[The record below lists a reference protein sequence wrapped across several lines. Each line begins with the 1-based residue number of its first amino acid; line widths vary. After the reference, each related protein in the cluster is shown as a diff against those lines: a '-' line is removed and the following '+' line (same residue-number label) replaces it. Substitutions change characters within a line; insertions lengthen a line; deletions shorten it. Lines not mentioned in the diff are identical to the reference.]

1 MAVNLRIPGPTP
13 CPEEV
18 LEAGAKPMINHRG
31 PEFREMINRITER
44 LQKLFYT
51 KNDLFVLTASGT
63 GAMEAAI
70 VNTLSPG
77 DRVLVVSI
85 GEFGERFAAV
95 ARAYWADV
103 VDLKFEPG
111 TPADPDAI
119 RKVLAADPRIKAV
132 LVTHNETS
140 TGITN
145 DIPAISKV
153 VKGEFN
159 KLFIVDAISSIG
171 SIPCP
176 VDEWNLDV
184 VTSGSQK
191 GWMAPPGLA
200 FISMSETAWKAQAQA
215 RMPRFYFDLAAAK
228 RYLQRGQTP
237 WTPAVSV
244 FFALDASLEL
254 IDKEGMESVFTRHA
268 VVAKKTREGVKSLG
282 LKLLADERY
291 ASNTVTAVRVPE
303 GVKAADIISRMDKE
317 ENVVLASGQGKLDG
331 KIFRVGHLG
340 YCSEADI
347 QGVIDGLKR
356 VLPMVGYK
364 G

>member
-18 LEAGAKPMINHRG
+18 LEAGAHPMINHRG
-31 PEFREMINRITER
+31 PEFREMILRITDR
-44 LQKLFYT
+44 LKKLFYT
-51 KNDLFVLTASGT
+51 KNDLYVLTASGT
-63 GAMEAAI
+63 GAMEAAV

-77 DRVLVVSI
+77 DRVLAVSI
-85 GEFGERFAAV
+85 GEFGDRFAEV

-103 VDLKFEPG
+103 VDLKFDPG

-119 RKVLAADPRIKAV
+119 RSALKADARIKAV

-145 DIPAISKV
+145 DIQSIAKV

-159 KLFIVDAISSIG
+159 KLLIVDAISSIG

-176 VDEWNLDV
+176 VDDWNLDV

-200 FISMSETAWKAQAQA
+200 FISMSQTAWQAQAQA

-244 FFALDASLEL
+244 FYSLDASLDL

-268 VVAKKTREGVKSLG
+268 LIAKKCREGVKSLG
-282 LKLLADERY
+282 LKLLADERF

-303 GVKAADIISRMDKE
+303 GVKAADIISRMNTE
-317 ENVVLASGQGKLDG
+317 ENTVLASGQGKLDG

-340 YCSEADI
+340 YCSEGDI
-347 QGVIDGLKR
+347 QGVVDGLKR
-356 VLPMVGYK
+356 VLPKVGYR